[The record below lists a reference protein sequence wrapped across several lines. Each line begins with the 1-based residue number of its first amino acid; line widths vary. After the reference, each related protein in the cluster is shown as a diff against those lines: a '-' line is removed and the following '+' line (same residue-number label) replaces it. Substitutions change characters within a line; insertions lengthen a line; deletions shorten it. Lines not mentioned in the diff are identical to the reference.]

1 MGAGQTVPLRW
12 GQTWPYGKG
21 LTGHVYQITDAVAF
35 FEPIL
40 FPGQGEPQGYEPWAG
55 LEVRTWSVNDLLPIP
70 FPGGSA
76 QTGSDGGF
84 NITQT
89 PPYPVVGDGDGGS
102 QAGDIRFGLVVSEG
116 SFPYRPLYRSDLSLT
131 VTAAEA
137 TELNVW
143 LLPEAIDPKDGI
155 GAGQVSKLLQGSG
168 LPGNTKITASASGL
182 AFVGSD
188 AGADIA
194 FGISIVPDT
203 SFDLGAFLDLQ
214 LSSWNIHVGWPADWC
229 TNADDILAEI
239 VQGIQNAA
247 ASMNASVLTKIKNV
261 FVSEEPLL
269 SPYANTFFDS
279 DVSVTFRDITY
290 PTPHTW
296 KLSNSTDTTVVIGGD
311 LCIGY
316 PRHLSADP
324 SNLPVNAPLRLSRA
338 LRPVSV

>member
-1 MGAGQTVPLRW
+1 MSESQAVPLRW
-12 GQTWPYGKG
+12 GQTWPYGDG
-21 LTGHVYQITDAVAF
+21 LTGHVYKITDALAF
-35 FEPIL
+35 FAPIL
-40 FPGQGEPQGYEPWAG
+40 FPGSGEPQGYEPWGG

-76 QTGSDGGF
+76 QTGSDGSF
-84 NITQT
+84 NITQA
-89 PPYPVVGDGDGGS
+89 PPYPVVGDGVGQG
-102 QAGDIRFGLVVSEG
+102 ADIRFGLVVSEG

-155 GAGQVSKLLQGSG
+155 SAGQVSKLLQGSG

-182 AFVGSD
+182 AFSGSD
-188 AGADIA
+188 SGADIT
-194 FGISIVPDT
+194 FGISIIPDT
-203 SFDLGAFLDLQ
+203 SFDLTTFLDLQ

-247 ASMNASVLTKIKNV
+247 ASMNVSVLTKIKNV
-261 FVSEEPLL
+261 FETEEPLL
-269 SPYANTFFDS
+269 SSYANTFFDS

-290 PTPHTW
+290 PGPHTW
-296 KLSNSTDTTVVIGGD
+296 KLSDSTDATVVIGGD

-316 PRHLSADP
+316 PRHLSSDP
-324 SNLPVNAPLRLSRA
+324 SSRPVNAPPRLSRA
-338 LRPVSV
+338 LRPVLV